1 MGEKEVKTIDNE
13 VGGSSGLVVI
23 WKEGSARGVLTTKEI
38 FFFFSFLS
46 SFPLLSFLRGKIC
59 ASINADGNSPLEW
72 R

>member
-1 MGEKEVKTIDNE
+1 MIDNK

-38 FFFFSFLS
+38 FFFLS
-46 SFPLLSFLRGKIC
+46 SFPLLSFLRGKNC
-59 ASINADGNSPLEW
+59 ASINADGNSPLEG